1 MNRQIIKFAAFSLL
15 LVLVLINTG
24 HGTPT
29 LNGSAIDAVSSSD
42 AISGSW
48 YFTVS
53 SDSAPAGF
61 RAMISFG
68 DGGGLVAS
76 AQGDIL
82 LNPPAGVPPIATAG
96 HGAWTRNTNREY
108 VFSFRQIF
116 YNADGSYAGGAKIRN
131 IGTMDKTGM
140 NMTGQ
145 LTFEY
150 VDSSDQTVFS
160 GTGTFTAVRIVAE
173 AP

>member
-1 MNRQIIKFAAFSLL
+1 MKRQIIKFAAFSLL
-15 LVLVLINTG
+15 LVFVLINTG
-24 HGTPT
+24 HGKPT
-29 LNGSAIDAVSSSD
+29 LNGSAIQSVNSIDS
-42 AISGSW
+42 ISGSW
-48 YFTVS
+48 YFTVT

-96 HGAWTRNTNREY
+96 HGAWARSTNREY

-131 IGTMDKTGM
+131 IGTIDKTGM
-140 NMTGQ
+140 NMAGE

-150 VDSSDQTVFS
+150 IDANDQPVFS
-160 GTGTFTAVRIVAE
+160 GTGTFTAVRIVAD

>member
-1 MNRQIIKFAAFSLL
+1 MKTQIIKYAAFSLL
-15 LVLVLINTG
+15 FVVISTSTG
-24 HGTPT
+24 HGKPA
-29 LNGSAIDAVSSSD
+29 LNGSESESLSLSNS
-42 AISGSW
+42 ISGSW
-48 YFTVS
+48 YFTVT

-68 DGGGLVAS
+68 DGGELVAS

-82 LNPPAGVPPIATAG
+82 LNAPPGVPPIATVG
-96 HGAWTRNTNREY
+96 HGAWVRNANREY

-131 IGTMDKTGM
+131 VGSIDKTGM

-150 VDSSDQTVFS
+150 IDANDQPVFS
-160 GTGTFTAVRIVAE
+160 GTGTFNAVRIA
-173 AP
+173 ADAF